1 MTKAKFV
8 RFAALLAV
16 PALLAVGGCKADR
29 VENESATVT
38 KTCSGEAAC
47 TEAKACS
54 KTEACCK
61 AKAECTDKAAAAKA
75 N

>member
-29 VENESATVT
+29 VENESAAVT
-38 KTCSGEAAC
+38 KSCTGEAAC
-47 TEAKACS
+47 SEAKTCS
-54 KTEACCK
+54 KAEACCS
-61 AKAECTDKAAAAKA
+61 AKAECADKAAAAKA